1 MRLGI
6 QQQNYS
12 AAMHASGY
20 RPAADVTVE
29 ALQEVRSLLSMIR
42 AIVQHMS
49 ELERNAAD
57 FATHLSGRLGAIS
70 RVREII
76 MRSPGM
82 PVDLAEL
89 VEDEFLSQ
97 GVLDRAVRT
106 TTESLAMSGP
116 VACALALAV
125 HELTTNSIKFGAL
138 GAPSGR
144 VAVSWETFRDTGPW
158 SRLSWREDCGAAQT
172 RTFNA
177 DGFGFELLR
186 TTLPQEIG
194 ARTLLELDA
203 AGLRCDIEFRPMGG
217 ESNPGLPAA
226 IPDQ

>member
-1 MRLGI
+1 
-6 QQQNYS
+6 
-12 AAMHASGY
+12 MHASGY
-20 RPAADVTVE
+20 PPAAPVSVE

-49 ELERNAAD
+49 ELQRDAAD

-76 MRSPGM
+76 MRSPGA

-106 TTESLAMSGP
+106 TTESLPMSGP
-116 VACALALAV
+116 VACAMALAV

-138 GAPSGR
+138 GAPAGR
-144 VAVSWETFRDTGPW
+144 VAVRWETFPGPDPW
-158 SRLSWREDCGAAQT
+158 SRLSWREDCCAAPH
-172 RTFNA
+172 RPCNG

-186 TTLPQEIG
+186 TTLPQELG
-194 ARTLLELDA
+194 ARTRLELGAD
-203 AGLRCDIEFRPMGG
+203 GLSCDIEFRPMGG
-217 ESNPGLPAA
+217 EPTPGLPA